1 MYQRI
6 LVPLD
11 GSPTAARGLREAIG
25 LAGGQGV
32 RLLFLHVVDDYIML
46 SEMTS
51 ASGYDDMLRGLRQ
64 YGLDVLARAKHD
76 AEAAGLHCEILM
88 REVSGKRVADV
99 IAEQATLHNCDLIV
113 MGSHGR
119 RGISRIALGSTAEGV
134 ARISPVPVL
143 LVRLEEAKP

>member
-25 LAGGQGV
+25 LASGQGA

-51 ASGYDDMLRGLRQ
+51 AAGYDDMLRGLRQ
-64 YGLDVLARAKHD
+64 YGLDLLARA
-76 AEAAGLHCEILM
+76 
-88 REVSGKRVADV
+88 
-99 IAEQATLHNCDLIV
+99 
-113 MGSHGR
+113 
-119 RGISRIALGSTAEGV
+119 
-134 ARISPVPVL
+134 
-143 LVRLEEAKP
+143 